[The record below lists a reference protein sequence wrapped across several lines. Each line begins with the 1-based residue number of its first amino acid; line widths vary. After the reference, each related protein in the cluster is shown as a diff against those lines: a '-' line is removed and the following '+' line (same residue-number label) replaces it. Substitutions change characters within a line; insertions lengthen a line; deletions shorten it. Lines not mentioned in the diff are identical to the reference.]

1 MQSSIKGYQ
10 INEAF
15 DVLSNNKQKQLL
27 NLGVTINDKVKE
39 SFYNNT
45 NLEEFTHLTYD
56 EILIKFNKMSISE
69 QDLLLNEFNGS
80 MDTKIFLEE
89 FRKILK
95 ENRKTGKPLTLKDI
109 KTIEKKTGIKLTT
122 YEDGNNNSIPM
133 NGGNSGRNS
142 GLSTEEIIGIVIGSI
157 TGVILITT
165 LCYYVMRKRTPK
177 MTSKRI
183 NSINSSSPKK
193 KKSKK

>member
-15 DVLSNNKQKQLL
+15 NVLSNNKQKQLL

-45 NLEEFTHLTYD
+45 NLEEFKHLTYD

-69 QDLLLNEFNGS
+69 QDLLLNEFNTIGS
-80 MDTKIFLEE
+80 IEFLEE

-95 ENRKTGKPLTLKDI
+95 ENRKTGKSLTLKDL

-142 GLSTEEIIGIVIGSI
+142 GLSTESIIGIVIGSI